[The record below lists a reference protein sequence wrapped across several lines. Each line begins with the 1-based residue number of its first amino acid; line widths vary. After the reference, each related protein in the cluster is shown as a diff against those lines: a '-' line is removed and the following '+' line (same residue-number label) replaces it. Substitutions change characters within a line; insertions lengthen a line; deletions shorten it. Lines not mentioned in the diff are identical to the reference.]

1 MSTAPTDTLDA
12 YQIEAALQFIDE
24 HWDEPMLPR
33 EREEWA
39 DALAYVRQGE
49 LKPVVERWTT
59 TTRPSASAVLD
70 YILTNRDRRVVE
82 LPEPKEPELGGKF
95 TPTVV
100 DSIAEARE
108 ALQKRLDERLVSC
121 SPDPQ

>member
-59 TTRPSASAVLD
+59 TTRPSVLAYWRPSSGHASLNRSRCTSRPSAGAAHVNPTTA
-70 YILTNRDRRVVE
+70 TNSHQLHGRH
-82 LPEPKEPELGGKF
+82 
-95 TPTVV
+95 
-100 DSIAEARE
+100 
-108 ALQKRLDERLVSC
+108 
-121 SPDPQ
+121 